1 MKKIGNLD
9 KLMADIA
16 KLAPATKNENEF
28 TVEEFVLK
36 HNIDTTTSR
45 RLLNQQVKQ
54 KALKMRKI
62 MHQGRMTNAYSDYN
76 DKD

>member
-9 KLMADIA
+9 KLMADMA
-16 KLAPATKNENEF
+16 KLIPVTKKENEF

-36 HNIDTTTSR
+36 YDIDVTVAR

-54 KALKMRKI
+54 KVLKMRKI
-62 MHQGRMTNAYSDYN
+62 MHQGRRTNAYSDYN

>member
-16 KLAPATKNENEF
+16 KLAPATKKDNEF

-36 HNIDTTTSR
+36 HNIDTTTAR

-54 KALKMRKI
+54 KVLKMRKI
-62 MHQGRMTNAYSDYN
+62 MHHGRTTNAYSDYN